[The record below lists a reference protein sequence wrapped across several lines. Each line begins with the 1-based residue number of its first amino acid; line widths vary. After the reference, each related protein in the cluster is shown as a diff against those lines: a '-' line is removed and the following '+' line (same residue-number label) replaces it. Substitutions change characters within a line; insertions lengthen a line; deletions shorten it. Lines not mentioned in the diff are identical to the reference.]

1 MKRFFG
7 IAFMIIGVALIVAS
21 IGMLIYN
28 TQEENQAE
36 ENAQNYLSKI
46 ISLIPDENT
55 SSSSNHSSEGAQDTS
70 VDTSLDINTDESQDA
85 PHDEN
90 IVSEMKVV
98 EIDGYSFVG
107 YVSIPALNITLPV
120 MSETQMTLLKISP
133 CRLAGSPKT
142 DNLVIGA
149 HNYRSHFGKLST
161 LTKGDAVVFTDMEGN
176 VWKYKVVFTET
187 LQPNDAEYLTAGEYP
202 LTLYTCVY
210 GGGSRVTVR
219 CERDLA

>member
-1 MKRFFG
+1 
-7 IAFMIIGVALIVAS
+7 MIIGVALIFAS

-28 TQEENQAE
+28 TSEENEAKQSAE
-36 ENAQNYLSKI
+36 SYLLKI
-46 ISLIPDENT
+46 IDLIPAENT
-55 SSSSNHSSEGAQDTS
+55 LSSSEPPSEGAQDTS
-70 VDTSLDINTDESQDA
+70 VDISLDISTDESQSA
-85 PHDEN
+85 PHADG

-98 EIDGYSFVG
+98 EIDGYNFVG
-107 YVSIPALNITLPV
+107 YVSIPALDITLPV
-120 MSETQMTLLKISP
+120 MSETEMPFLKISP
-133 CRLAGSPKT
+133 CRLTGSPKT

-149 HNYRSHFGKLST
+149 HNYRSHFGSLST
-161 LTKGDAVVFTDMEGN
+161 LEKGESVIFTDMEGN
-176 VWKYKVVFTET
+176 VWKYRVVFTET